1 MKRALAW
8 SLWRRFVRAGS
19 PAPHGRCMPGPSGAR
34 TGRSGAGEPSALHIR
49 LHPPCTARGHARIG
63 GSSLT
68 HVSMAWQPSLHC
80 CCCLGCQARLPT
92 MRQRTN
98 GSPRR
103 WAAAMRARRSRTT
116 ARASSGIKRASGSP
130 STSAGLATRSTL
142 LVRRVFNW
150 TRRNNIG

>member
-1 MKRALAW
+1 MAIRSSRQPGTA
-8 SLWRRFVRAGS
+8 
-19 PAPHGRCMPGPSGAR
+19 RCMPGPSGAR

-49 LHPPCTARGHARIG
+49 LDPPCIARGHARIG

-68 HVSMAWQPSLHC
+68 LLSLAWQQPLRC

-116 ARASSGIKRASGSP
+116 ARASSGIKRVNGFP

-142 LVRRVFNW
+142 LVRRVLTW
-150 TRRNNIG
+150 SRRNNIG